1 MRVVEEEHT
10 KMKPLLESYKRE
22 LELYK
27 KNQLLGTDIEIRKC
41 KDYCAE
47 FDKILSPDDRMFQ
60 ELQSENAELKG
71 QLRSLSKE
79 NINLRKNLEV
89 LQERYRTGLTQLL
102 AHETT

>member
-1 MRVVEEEHT
+1 MLEH
-10 KMKPLLESYKRE
+10 YRRE

-27 KNQLLGTDIEIRKC
+27 KNQLLSTDVEIRKC

-71 QLRSLSKE
+71 QLRAMSKE
-79 NINLRKNLEV
+79 NMNLRKNLEV
-89 LQERYRTGLTQLL
+89 LQER
-102 AHETT
+102 